1 VRRETGRGDV
11 YVDVGVGEEAFGLLK
26 GLGGVGFMWAR
37 MERKRCRV
45 SQRIGVSRS
54 MSRQGPKKDMT

>member
-11 YVDVGVGEEAFGLLK
+11 YVGVGVGEKAFGLLE

-37 MERKRCRV
+37 MGRKRCRV

-54 MSRQGPKKDMT
+54 MSRQRPKKNVT